1 MTPEQLATLRD
12 ERDALDRA
20 WRDAGRKLK
29 LYPRDASGLVLE
41 SVKTPIYRAD
51 RLACDRAFATL
62 QAFNK
67 RHRKVL
73 RLLTA

>member
-20 WRDAGRKLK
+20 WRDAGRRLK

-41 SVKTPIYRAD
+41 SVKTPVYRAD
-51 RLACDRAFATL
+51 RAACDKAFAAL

-73 RLLTA
+73 RLLSS

>member
-1 MTPEQLATLRD
+1 MSPEQLAALRN
-12 ERDALDRA
+12 ERDTLERA
-20 WRDAGRKLK
+20 WRDAGRRLK
-29 LYPRDASGLVLE
+29 LYPRDASGLVLD
-41 SVKTPIYRAD
+41 SVKTPVYRAD
-51 RLACDRAFATL
+51 RLAYDKAFATL